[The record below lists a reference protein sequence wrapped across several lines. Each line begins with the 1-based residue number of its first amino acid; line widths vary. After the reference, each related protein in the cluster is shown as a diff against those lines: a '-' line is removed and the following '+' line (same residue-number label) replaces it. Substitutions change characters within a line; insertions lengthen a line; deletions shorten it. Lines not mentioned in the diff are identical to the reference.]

1 MSTDYSSINTT
12 QVDSFIPEIW
22 ANEALT
28 ALRSQLN
35 LAKTIRRD
43 MDSEVASYGDTIH
56 IPKTGSLSVNTK
68 TTNENVTKQAP
79 DDDEISVVLDQHKE
93 VTFLVEDPARAMA
106 KLDVRG
112 LYIKDATI
120 ALAESI
126 ESAIAAE
133 YSNAGSDETF
143 AHSSDAEIQSS
154 MLTIRKFFVD
164 AKANPLA
171 AKYLYAGSD
180 LTNELL
186 THPQFTKANEYGS
199 AKPIQ
204 EGVLGDMY
212 GIQLFESQIIQP
224 AGSPAISHNLAYTSD
239 AIALVMRALPTDG
252 NGQGVQQTVVSDP
265 ESGLSLR
272 ITSSYD
278 ANALGMQV
286 TLDVLYGIK
295 VIRDEFL
302 LDVGFTA

>member
-1 MSTDYSSINTT
+1 
-12 QVDSFIPEIW
+12 
-22 ANEALT
+22 
-28 ALRSQLN
+28 
-35 LAKTIRRD
+35 

-68 TTNENVTKQAP
+68 TTNTNVTKQAP
-79 DDDEISVVLDQHKE
+79 ADAEVNVVLNQHKE

-106 KLDVRG
+106 KMDVRG

-133 YSNAGSDETF
+133 YTNAGTEATF
-143 AHSSDAEIQSS
+143 AHASDAEIQAS
-154 MLTIRKFFVD
+154 MLAIRKFFVD
-164 AKANPLA
+164 AKANPMA
-171 AKYLYAGSD
+171 TKYLYAGSD

-199 AKPIQ
+199 SRPIQ
-204 EGVLGDMY
+204 DGVLGDMY

-224 AGSPAISHNLAYTSD
+224 VGSPTEISHYLAYTSD

-252 NGQGVQQTVVSDP
+252 NGQGVQQTVVTDP

-302 LDVGFTA
+302 YDAKFTA

>member
-12 QVDSFIPEIW
+12 QVNSFIPEIW

-79 DDDEISVVLDQHKE
+79 ADEEVSVVLNQHKE

-106 KLDVRG
+106 KMDVRG

-133 YSNAGSDETF
+133 YSNAGADETF
-143 AHSSDAEIQSS
+143 SHASATEIQAS
-154 MLTIRKFFVD
+154 MLAIRKFFVD
-164 AKANPLA
+164 AKASPLTP
-171 AKYLYAGSD
+171 KYLYAGSD

-186 THPQFTKANEYGS
+186 THEQFTKANEYGS
-199 AKPIQ
+199 ARPIQ
-204 EGVLGDMY
+204 DGVLGDMY

-224 AGSPAISHNLAYTSD
+224 IGSPAISHNLAYTSD

-252 NGQGVQQTVVSDP
+252 NGQGVQQTVVTDP

-302 LDVGFTA
+302 YDAKFTA